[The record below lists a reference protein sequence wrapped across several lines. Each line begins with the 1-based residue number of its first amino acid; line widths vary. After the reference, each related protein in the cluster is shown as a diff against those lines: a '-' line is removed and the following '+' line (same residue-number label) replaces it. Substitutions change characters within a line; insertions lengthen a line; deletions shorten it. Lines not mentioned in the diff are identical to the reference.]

1 MEIEGNVSALQN
13 QQEADGRDHDD
24 LVNVQILPQCDK
36 QKHDTHWDFLMKE
49 MMWLSA
55 DFISER
61 SRQMGKAKK
70 MSVSVRQYHKHKES
84 RLARQAAEAH
94 TKRVKLAAKIA
105 RDVKGWWNKLDRIVA
120 YKQRVEMDQ
129 MKQKRMDKHLV
140 FLVRQ
145 TEKYGNAMQNQ
156 GYEGEGSDDMV
167 NGSFLTVEQALA
179 EDGWRKRKSNAVRN
193 MNIASITDDEDS
205 ASILSKEEYGY
216 FSASDSASLNDNDE
230 YSPSDASYDIDDIS
244 IDDEESMH
252 YNVDEEVR
260 LLHKEANIPINDLL
274 QSLKAESF
282 NKNVPITRSRSIDST
297 RNRTIIENII
307 SADTDYRRRQ

>member
-1 MEIEGNVSALQN
+1 MPPKSRKRKGISGGSTAGKSKAKSKSIPLSPSKASIIASMSYQELIAAQSEKGDRLVEIEGNVSALQN
-13 QQEADGRDHDD
+13 QQEADHDD

-129 MKQKRMDKHLV
+129 MKQKRVDKNLV
-140 FLVRQ
+140 FLVR
-145 TEKYGNAMQNQ
+145 M
-156 GYEGEGSDDMV
+156 
-167 NGSFLTVEQALA
+167 FLYLTC
-179 EDGWRKRKSNAVRN
+179 
-193 MNIASITDDEDS
+193 M
-205 ASILSKEEYGY
+205 
-216 FSASDSASLNDNDE
+216 
-230 YSPSDASYDIDDIS
+230 
-244 IDDEESMH
+244 
-252 YNVDEEVR
+252 R
-260 LLHKEANIPINDLL
+260 L
-274 QSLKAESF
+274 
-282 NKNVPITRSRSIDST
+282 
-297 RNRTIIENII
+297 
-307 SADTDYRRRQ
+307 